1 MVVTRSSHHTF
12 HIAVGV
18 KAVLAQDDAGEAAG
32 RGVRGVDSQA
42 SAAKVCHRCH
52 IRAAEKPEERAV
64 GVDAQGFPTDVVRQP
79 RQQGPA
85 QSDRRSS
92 TQALF
97 APANP
102 VADGGV
108 DPFILVVALLVSD
121 VGDQFLVD
129 TPPLGEVDGMHVA
142 RSPFLN
148 LLRRNPL
155 QSIARPPLT
164 GR

>member
-1 MVVTRSSHHTF
+1 M
-12 HIAVGV
+12 
-18 KAVLAQDDAGEAAG
+18 LAQDDAGEAAG
-32 RGVRGVDSQA
+32 RGVRGMDSQA

-108 DPFILVVALLVSD
+108 ERDALAVLDADVDDDLVAFETNELHVELSADDARDACGDDDAVREAAGGLGDEGVS
-121 VGDQFLVD
+121 GAIIFA
-129 TPPLGEVDGMHVA
+129 TPLASRVEMNG
-142 RSPFLN
+142 
-148 LLRRNPL
+148 
-155 QSIARPPLT
+155 
-164 GR
+164 